1 MAGIPEQKI
10 VTVVNSLD
18 VSTMKL
24 LQESSL
30 PICVLAPKMFVYHL
44 NKIFTLTEKIR
55 KASQPTKLN
64 AAQNL
69 MNPRLRQQEHI
80 SII

>member
-10 VTVVNSLD
+10 VTVVYSLG

-24 LQESSL
+24 IQESRI
-30 PICVLAPKMFVYHL
+30 PICILAPKMFVYQL

-55 KASQPTKLN
+55 KASQPTKLI

-69 MNPRLRQQEHI
+69 MNPRLRQPEHI
-80 SII
+80 SNI